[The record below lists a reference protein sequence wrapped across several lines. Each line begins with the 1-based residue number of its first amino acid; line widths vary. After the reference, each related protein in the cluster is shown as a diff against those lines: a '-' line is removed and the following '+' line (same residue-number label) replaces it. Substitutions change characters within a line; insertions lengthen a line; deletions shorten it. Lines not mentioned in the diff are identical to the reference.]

1 MRHARAAERR
11 PDAPTPI
18 GQLAGWHIRCVCACG
33 RRTTYA
39 LRDLAGVHGPS
50 LTLWRLTGR
59 LRCGDCRRPPVR
71 VSLLDGVEEA
81 RTVRGIRET
90 VILETPPSV
99 GKDR

>member
-1 MRHARAAERR
+1 MPELPNAA
-11 PDAPTPI
+11 PMPATPI
-18 GQLAGWHIRCVCACG
+18 GQLAAWHLRCVCVCG

-39 LRDLAGVHGPS
+39 LRDLAGVHGPDLPD

-90 VILETPPSV
+90 VILNTPPP
-99 GKDR
+99 GRNR